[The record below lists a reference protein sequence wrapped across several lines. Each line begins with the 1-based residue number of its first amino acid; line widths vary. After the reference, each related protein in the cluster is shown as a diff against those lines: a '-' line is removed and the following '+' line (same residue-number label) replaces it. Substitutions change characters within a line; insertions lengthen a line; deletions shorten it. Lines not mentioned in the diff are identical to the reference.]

1 MMLDPRD
8 LEPELILAIARGAV
22 GEHFG
27 GTLMQIS
34 ERPWLYVPAATF
46 VSIHHHVRRDVVH
59 HVGHDVGHHAR
70 RDVGH
75 HARRDDVHHVR
86 RDDAHHVRR
95 DDAHHVR
102 RDDAHARRDDGGR
115 AEQLHGCIGS
125 VEPRRSLVDDLR
137 HNAVLAAFHDPRTR
151 ALRSDEFDL
160 VRFSVS
166 ILGPHRPLRFTDE
179 ADARSQLR
187 PRVDGVILSWH
198 GHRGLFLPKVW
209 ESLPEPAAFLDNLKR
224 KAGLSVDFWAPDI
237 ELERFEVLEFDEP
250 YDRAAKIAQGWH
262 H

>member
-22 GEHFG
+22 GEYFG

-34 ERPWLYVPAATF
+34 VRPWLYVPAATF
-46 VSIHHHVRRDVVH
+46 VSIHHHARRDVVH
-59 HVGHDVGHHAR
+59 HARHDVGHHPR
-70 RDVGH
+70 RD
-75 HARRDDVHHVR
+75 HAYQPRRDIG
-86 RDDAHHVRR
+86 A
-95 DDAHHVR
+95 
-102 RDDAHARRDDGGR
+102 R

-125 VEPRRSLVDDLR
+125 VEPRRRLVDDLR

-166 ILGPHRPLRFTDE
+166 ILGPRTPLRFTDE
-179 ADARSQLR
+179 ADARGQLR

-224 KAGLSVDFWAPDI
+224 KAGMSVDFWAPDI

>member
-1 MMLDPRD
+1 MTLDARD

-22 GEHFG
+22 GEYFG
-27 GTLMQIS
+27 ATTMQIS
-34 ERPWLYVPAATF
+34 PRPWLDVRAATF
-46 VSIHHHVRRDVVH
+46 VSIHHHAQLR
-59 HVGHDVGHHAR
+59 G
-70 RDVGH
+70 
-75 HARRDDVHHVR
+75 
-86 RDDAHHVRR
+86 DAQLRN
-95 DDAHHVR
+95 
-102 RDDAHARRDDGGR
+102 GGSG
-115 AEQLHGCIGS
+115 QLHGCIGS

-151 ALRSDEFDL
+151 ALRSDELDL

-166 ILGPHRPLRFTDE
+166 ILGPHKPLRFRDE
-179 ADARSQLR
+179 ADARAQLR
-187 PRVDGVILSWH
+187 PRVDGVILAWH

-224 KAGLSVDFWAPDI
+224 KAGLSVDFWHDDI

-250 YDRAAKIAQGWH
+250 YDRAVKIAQGWH

>member
-1 MMLDPRD
+1 MVKLDPRD

-22 GEHFG
+22 GEYFG
-27 GTLMQIS
+27 ATVMQIS
-34 ERPWLYVPAATF
+34 ARPWLDVPAATF
-46 VSIHHHVRRDVVH
+46 VSIHHFERSGHADRR
-59 HVGHDVGHHAR
+59 GHHAVR
-70 RDVGH
+70 HAGH
-75 HARRDDVHHVR
+75 AGHAER
-86 RDDAHHVRR
+86 A
-95 DDAHHVR
+95 
-102 RDDAHARRDDGGR
+102 GR
-115 AEQLHGCIGS
+115 GEQLHGCIGS
-125 VEPRRSLVDDLR
+125 VEPRRRLIDDLR

-151 ALRSDEFDL
+151 ALRSDELDL

-166 ILGPHRPLRFTDE
+166 ILGPHTPLRFTDE
-179 ADARSQLR
+179 ADARARLR
-187 PRVDGVILSWH
+187 PRVDGLILSWH

-224 KAGLSVDFWAPDI
+224 KAGLCVDFWHADI